1 MNTLGIRIRT
11 EREAQNISR
20 KELAKAAGIKPTTLS
35 DLELGLSKSSGALY
49 KIARRLGVLPEWLE
63 TGRGVKTPDLL
74 PLDNDTPPPGYI
86 RFRLMDGAASAGP
99 GAVNEDFPEVLQ
111 EVDIAEWQ
119 VRAQIGFV
127 PQGERVQLI
136 TVRGDSMSP
145 GINNG
150 DVVMV
155 DTSIS
160 GYDGDGVYLLNMHG
174 TTIVKR
180 LQLLPD
186 GLHII
191 STNKEYLPF
200 RLLPEEMDT
209 VHVGGKVLATVC
221 FKAV

>member
-1 MNTLGIRIRT
+1 MNNLGMRIRA
-11 EREAQNISR
+11 EREAQKISR
-20 KELAKAAGIKPTTLS
+20 SELAKAAGIKPTTLS

-63 TGRGVKTPDLL
+63 TGRGVKTPDLM
-74 PLDNDTPPPGYI
+74 PAFGEPMPGYV
-86 RFRLMDGAASAGP
+86 RFRVMDATASAGT
-99 GAVNEDFPEVLQ
+99 GSINDDFPEVLH

-145 GINNG
+145 SINNG

-155 DTSIS
+155 DTGIS
-160 GYDGDGVYLLNMHG
+160 GYDGDGVYLLNLHG
-174 TTIVKR
+174 STIIKR

-186 GLHII
+186 GLHVI
-191 STNKEYLPF
+191 STNKDYLPY
-200 RLLPEEMDT
+200 RVLPSDMDAL
-209 VHVGGKVLATVC
+209 HIGGKVLATVC
-221 FKAV
+221 FKTV